1 MIRGVISGHQ
11 RWHQGRHQQ
20 CNHGRTQERHQGGH
34 PRGHPRCNLA
44 ITDALT
50 NVIREASRDASR
62 DAISQS
68 RTHSRTSSGR
78 PPETPPEMQSHLQ
91 VPALKLGEIAPRCI
105 RHRPPEVITGD
116 RLPIMAL
123 EVQIHPLA
131 KRRPAKQR
139 AVHPDHLWGRGRWRR
154 GEHMHARQGFIRIS
168 CEPCGHQWSSVVISR
183 PQGRRA
189 SPPPPC
195 CTR

>member
-1 MIRGVISGHQ
+1 MIRVIISSHQ
-11 RWHQGRHQQ
+11 RWQSG
-20 CNHGRTQERHQGGH
+20 
-34 PRGHPRCNLA
+34 
-44 ITDALT
+44 
-50 NVIREASRDASR
+50 ASSAM
-62 DAISQS
+62 QS

-78 PPETPPEMQSHLQ
+78 PAETPPEMQSHLQ

-154 GEHMHARQGFIRIS
+154 GEHRHARQGFIRIT
-168 CEPCGHQWSSVVISR
+168 CGGEGGGAVVSTGMRGRDSSGSAASRVVISGHQR
-183 PQGRRA
+183 SSVIISDHQ
-189 SPPPPC
+189 
-195 CTR
+195 

>member
-1 MIRGVISGHQ
+1 MAIRDGIKGVIS
-11 RWHQGRHQQ
+11 
-20 CNHGRTQERHQGGH
+20 N
-34 PRGHPRCNLA
+34 A
-44 ITDALT
+44 ITDALK
-50 NVIREASRDASR
+50 NVIREASRDATR

-78 PPETPPEMQSHLQ
+78 PAETPAEMQSHLQ

-154 GEHMHARQGFIRIS
+154 GEHIHARQGYIRIS
-168 CEPCGHQWSSVVISR
+168 CEPCGHQWSSAIISDHQWSSVVISGHQWSSAIISGHQWSSVIISGHQPSSR
-183 PQGRRA
+183 
-189 SPPPPC
+189 
-195 CTR
+195 

>member
-1 MIRGVISGHQ
+1 MIRVVISSHQ
-11 RWHQGRHQQ
+11 RWQSG
-20 CNHGRTQERHQGGH
+20 
-34 PRGHPRCNLA
+34 
-44 ITDALT
+44 
-50 NVIREASRDASR
+50 ASSAM
-62 DAISQS
+62 QS

-78 PPETPPEMQSHLQ
+78 PAETPPEMQSHLQ

-139 AVHPDHLWGRGRWRR
+139 AVHPDHLWGEGGGAVVSTCMQGRDTSGPAASR
-154 GEHMHARQGFIRIS
+154 AVIS
-168 CEPCGHQWSSVVISR
+168 GHQRSSVIISGHQWSSVVISGHQRSSAVISR
-183 PQGRRA
+183 PQDRRA